1 MSSTFKN
8 WTSDNY
14 AFVGKAFD
22 FAYADRLN
30 KLSPVVGEVN
40 AKSIDY
46 ELTGSGGYGEA
57 PRYDGENLNEGSL
70 KRGFKTVITPVEY
83 TLSIPVG
90 YKEAKVDKMG
100 ETKKVGTKLGDS
112 MALTVYLHVLRM
124 FANAWNTD
132 GKHNGGDGVSWANA
146 AHPVASRGSSGRTFV
161 ADTDAGTYS
170 NISTDA
176 FSVSAITAAQ
186 ARANRFLTPDGM
198 PFLCDF
204 DTVLIAPELEEKAKK
219 MFGEN
224 ARLMPA
230 ADPESA
236 YNAANPVYGMRYIVM
251 GGGADGFTSK
261 QWAVCDRRL
270 MKELVNIVYNTRPT
284 VMQSPQDNPLKDL
297 YTAYAD
303 FGVGWGDAR
312 QIIFWKSFLIAGNRR
327 GKPLRQRRCRCQLRP
342 PLCRLRRHLSP
353 LGRVCPCWG
362 SQDSIPHTCLPPL
375 IGEAAKPK
383 ALTEGF
389 SYAEKDN
396 PSVSL
401 LADSSLYTREPL

>member
-1 MSSTFKN
+1 MPDIFGGN
-8 WTSDNY
+8 WKSDNY
-14 AFVGKAFD
+14 KFVGKAFD

-30 KLSPVVGEVN
+30 KLSPIVGEVN

-46 ELTGSGGYGEA
+46 ELTGSGGYGEMA
-57 PRYDGENLNEGSL
+57 EYDGSNLNTGSM

-83 TLSIPVG
+83 TLSIPIG
-90 YKEAKVDKMG
+90 YKAAKIDKMG
-100 ETKKVGTKLGDS
+100 ETKKVGSKLGDS
-112 MALTVYLHVLRM
+112 AALTVYLHLLRM

-132 GKHNGGDGVSWANA
+132 GRHNGGDGVSWANA
-146 AHPVASRGSSGRTFV
+146 AHPVASRGSQGRRFE

-186 ARANRFLTPDGM
+186 SRANRFETPDGL

-224 ARLMPA
+224 ASLTPMLNP
-230 ADPESA
+230 DDDT
-236 YNAANPVYGMRYIVM
+236 NAANPIYGMRYIVM
-251 GGGADGFTSK
+251 GGGADGFTGK

-270 MKELVNIVYNTRPT
+270 MKEIVNIVYNTRPT
-284 VMQSPQDNPLKDL
+284 VIQTKQDNPLIDL

-312 QIIFWKSFLIAGNRR
+312 QIIFGDP
-327 GKPLRQRRCRCQLRP
+327 G
-342 PLCRLRRHLSP
+342 
-353 LGRVCPCWG
+353 
-362 SQDSIPHTCLPPL
+362 
-375 IGEAAKPK
+375 
-383 ALTEGF
+383 
-389 SYAEKDN
+389 
-396 PSVSL
+396 
-401 LADSSLYTREPL
+401 

>member
-1 MSSTFKN
+1 MPDFNAWKT
-8 WTSDNY
+8 DNY
-14 AFVGKAFD
+14 KFVGKAFD

-30 KLSPVVGEVN
+30 KLAPVVGEVN

-57 PRYDGENLNEGSL
+57 PVYDGHNLNEGGL
-70 KRGFKTVITPVEY
+70 RRGFKTVITPVEY

-90 YKEAKVDKMG
+90 YKAAKIDKMG

-124 FANAWNTD
+124 FANAWNATD
-132 GKHNGGDGVSWANA
+132 AAGKPTVGGDGVPWASA
-146 AHPVASRGSSGRTFV
+146 SHPVASKGSSGRTFV

-224 ARLMPA
+224 ARLMPTQ
-230 ADPESA
+230 DPFSSD
-236 YNAANPVYGMRYIVM
+236 NGANPVYGMRYIVM
-251 GGGADGFTSK
+251 GGGADGFSSK

-270 MKELVNIVYNTRPT
+270 MKELVNIVYNTRPM
-284 VMQSPQDNPLKDL
+284 VMQAPQDNPLKDL
-297 YTAYAD
+297 YTGYVD
-303 FGVGWGDAR
+303 FGVGWSDAR
-312 QIIFWKSFLIAGNRR
+312 QIIFGDP
-327 GKPLRQRRCRCQLRP
+327 G
-342 PLCRLRRHLSP
+342 
-353 LGRVCPCWG
+353 
-362 SQDSIPHTCLPPL
+362 
-375 IGEAAKPK
+375 
-383 ALTEGF
+383 
-389 SYAEKDN
+389 
-396 PSVSL
+396 
-401 LADSSLYTREPL
+401 

>member
-1 MSSTFKN
+1 M
-8 WTSDNY
+8 
-14 AFVGKAFD
+14 
-22 FAYADRLN
+22 
-30 KLSPVVGEVN
+30 
-40 AKSIDY
+40 
-46 ELTGSGGYGEA
+46 
-57 PRYDGENLNEGSL
+57 
-70 KRGFKTVITPVEY
+70 
-83 TLSIPVG
+83 
-90 YKEAKVDKMG
+90 
-100 ETKKVGTKLGDS
+100 
-112 MALTVYLHVLRM
+112 
-124 FANAWNTD
+124 
-132 GKHNGGDGVSWANA
+132 SWANA

-186 ARANRFLTPDGM
+186 ARANRFLTHDGM

-312 QIIFWKSFLIAGNRR
+312 QIIFG
-327 GKPLRQRRCRCQLRP
+327 
-342 PLCRLRRHLSP
+342 
-353 LGRVCPCWG
+353 
-362 SQDSIPHTCLPPL
+362 
-375 IGEAAKPK
+375 
-383 ALTEGF
+383 
-389 SYAEKDN
+389 N
-396 PSVSL
+396 PS
-401 LADSSLYTREPL
+401 

>member
-1 MSSTFKN
+1 MNFKN
-8 WTSDNY
+8 WKTDNY

-22 FAYADRLN
+22 YAYADRLN
-30 KLSPVVGEVN
+30 KLSPVIGEVN

-57 PRYDGENLNEGSL
+57 AVYDGETLNEGSL

-90 YKEAKVDKMG
+90 FKEAKIDKLG

-124 FANAWNTD
+124 FANAWTAD
-132 GKHNGGDGVSWANA
+132 GSHNGGDGVPWASDK
-146 AHPVASRGSSGRTFV
+146 HPTASKGSSGRTFTP
-161 ADTDAGTYS
+161 DESAGTYS
-170 NISTDA
+170 NITTDA
-176 FSVSAITAAQ
+176 FSVAAITAAQ
-186 ARANRFLTPDGM
+186 ARANRFLTPDGL

-224 ARLMPA
+224 ARLMPVRNP
-230 ADPESA
+230 DDDT
-236 YNAANPVYGMRYIVM
+236 NAASPVYGMRYIVM
-251 GGGADGFTSK
+251 GGGADGFTAR

-312 QIIFWKSFLIAGNRR
+312 QIIFGN
-327 GKPLRQRRCRCQLRP
+327 P
-342 PLCRLRRHLSP
+342 
-353 LGRVCPCWG
+353 
-362 SQDSIPHTCLPPL
+362 
-375 IGEAAKPK
+375 A
-383 ALTEGF
+383 
-389 SYAEKDN
+389 
-396 PSVSL
+396 
-401 LADSSLYTREPL
+401 

>member
-1 MSSTFKN
+1 MSNFNAWKT
-8 WTSDNY
+8 DNY
-14 AFVGKAFD
+14 KFVGKAFD

-57 PRYDGENLNEGSL
+57 PVYDGSNLNEGSL
-70 KRGFKTVITPVEY
+70 KRGFKTIITPVEY

-90 YKEAKVDKMG
+90 MKEAKIDKMG

-124 FANAWNTD
+124 FANAWNPAKT
-132 GKHNGGDGVSWANA
+132 GGDGVCWASA
-146 AHPVASRGSSGRTFV
+146 SHPVASRGSSGRTFI
-161 ADTDAGTYS
+161 ADPDAGTYS
-170 NISTDA
+170 NVSTDA

-204 DTVLIAPELEEKAKK
+204 DTVLISPELEEKAKK

-224 ARLMPA
+224 SRLMPTQ
-230 ADPESA
+230 DPESNF
-236 YNAANPVYGMRYIVM
+236 NAANPVYGMKYIVM
-251 GGGADGFTSK
+251 GGGADGFTAK

-284 VMQSPQDNPLKDL
+284 VMQTTPDNPLKDL

-312 QIIFWKSFLIAGNRR
+312 QIIFGDP
-327 GKPLRQRRCRCQLRP
+327 G
-342 PLCRLRRHLSP
+342 
-353 LGRVCPCWG
+353 
-362 SQDSIPHTCLPPL
+362 
-375 IGEAAKPK
+375 
-383 ALTEGF
+383 
-389 SYAEKDN
+389 
-396 PSVSL
+396 
-401 LADSSLYTREPL
+401 